1 MGAARFRVCRHRRH
15 VARWRSQM
23 VGLGHGADWLGSVA
37 GLCNRLQQTW
47 LHRDEHLLDY
57 DPQSQH
63 DCVAQTRIGVNNY
76 RSHTRTYC
84 CLSSTADYFSE
95 VVQPP
100 ATAGIIETVEP
111 AGTAV
116 FNPSM

>member
-1 MGAARFRVCRHRRH
+1 MGAARFRVCRHHRH

-23 VGLGHGADWLGSVA
+23 VGLGHGAYWLGSVA
-37 GLCNRLQQTW
+37 GLSNRLQQTW
-47 LHRDEHLLDY
+47 LHRDERDLDY

-63 DCVAQTRIGVNNY
+63 DCVAQTRIGFNNC

-84 CLSSTADYFSE
+84 RLSSTADNFSE
-95 VVQPP
+95 IVQPP

-116 FNPSM
+116 FNPFM